1 MHEFFSE
8 MHLKFLLFAAAFL
21 CVSNGIEGS
30 KILGVFW
37 TPSKSHHILG
47 SALLQALAKKGH
59 NVTLLSPFI
68 DDVDIPTFKQIKL
81 EGIIGMLDGIA
92 SPNNSIVQQT
102 LSFLQ
107 FLRSNRENFWLAEPI
122 QHLIN
127 AKEDYD
133 VVIAIPLIYDG
144 QLALYHH
151 LGLPV
156 IYFFPGGSN
165 FIVNKYVANPNW
177 IHSVPMP
184 MLNAASGSFLSRLVT
199 TSFVLVMRAFEMYLV
214 DPVHQE
220 TMNKYIPGCPEL
232 SELQKNISLVFVNSH
247 LSIEPVRPYVP
258 NMVQIGGFYAQTAK
272 KLPDDLQKYLDSAK
286 EGAILFSFGTNM
298 KIKDMDED
306 KLKAILEGLRK
317 IAPMKVVFKSEIEL
331 KNAPKN
337 VLVSKWLPQ
346 NDILAHPNIKAF
358 ITHGGLGGNTESV
371 YHGVPMIGIP
381 LFADQKSNVENA
393 VQAGYAIKISYEDIT
408 QETVDKALEE
418 ILKNPSYSKMAKK
431 RSSLLKNQPINPLD
445 KAIWWVEH
453 IIEHKGGEHL
463 RNLGMDLE
471 WYQLYMVDIILFYLV
486 VIVIWSAS
494 SFLTLRWVI
503 RKLFFR
509 SSKKTKKD

>member
-81 EGIIGMLDGIA
+81 EGIIGTTAAGLQPNLTFSTAIRTVWSALGGLTRIFFENKPVKDLIVSKEQYDVILSVNFMNDGI
-92 SPNNSIVQQT
+92 
-102 LSFLQ
+102 
-107 FLRSNRENFWLAEPI
+107 
-122 QHLIN
+122 
-127 AKEDYD
+127 
-133 VVIAIPLIYDG
+133 
-144 QLALYHH
+144 LALNHH
-151 LGLPV
+151 LRAPTILIWTGASSFA
-156 IYFFPGGSN
+156 IN
-165 FIVNKYVANPNW
+165 RYVANPN
-177 IHSVPMP
+177 MP
-184 MLNAASGSFLSRLVT
+184 YSQNPIFVTGSHTSFIARLLT
-199 TSFVLVMRAFEMYLV
+199 TSANAIVTGVLNHIFGPIQESVARSYLP
-214 DPVHQE
+214 DCPPV
-220 TMNKYIPGCPEL
+220 
-232 SELQKNISLVFVNSH
+232 SELRNNISLVMVNSH
-247 LSIEPVRPYVP
+247 LSLESTRPYVP

>member
-81 EGIIGMLDGIA
+81 EGIIGSISGA
-92 SPNNSIVQQT
+92 AKPNFPILETIRRSIKSAGDLT
-102 LSFLQ
+102 DK
-107 FLRSNRENFWLAEPI
+107 FWKNKPI
-122 QHLIN
+122 IDLIEK
-127 AKEDYD
+127 KEEYD
-133 VVIAIPLIYDG
+133 VVISLNFFNDAI
-144 QLALYHH
+144 LALNHA
-151 LGLPV
+151 LGAPTILFSPAAAS
-156 IYFFPGGSN
+156 FST
-165 FIVNKYVANPNW
+165 NKFVANPN
-177 IHSVPMP
+177 MP
-184 MLNAASGSFLSRLVT
+184 YIGNVLVKTSEPASFIARLVT
-199 TSFVLVMRAFEMYLV
+199 TTLVCVLTILETYVKG
-214 DPVHQE
+214 PVQE
-220 TMNKYIPGCPEL
+220 TITRSYLPNSPPL
-232 SELQKNISLVFVNSH
+232 SELKKNISLVMVNTH
-247 LSIEPVRPYVP
+247 LSLEPARPYVP

>member
-81 EGIIGMLDGIA
+81 EGIIGMTSSITN
-92 SPNNSIVQQT
+92 PNSTFFQATEFLLSSIKPF
-102 LSFLQ
+102 S
-107 FLRSNRENFWLAEPI
+107 EMFWKNEAI
-122 QHLIN
+122 QKLLTS
-127 AKEDYD
+127 KEYYD
-133 VVIAIPLIYDG
+133 VIISIPVLNDS
-144 QLALYHH
+144 LFALFRY
-151 LGLPV
+151 LGAPV
-156 IYFFPGGSN
+156 IIFNASGGN
-165 FIVNKYVANPNW
+165 IMVNKYVANPTLSYCANL
-177 IHSVPMP
+177 HME
-184 MLNAASGSFLSRLVT
+184 SGSPRTFRGRLHGTTMVLYFGLMEKFLIT
-199 TSFVLVMRAFEMYLV
+199 PIQEEVMRQYLP
-214 DPVHQE
+214 DAPP
-220 TMNKYIPGCPEL
+220 I
-232 SELQKNISLVFVNSH
+232 SELVKNVSLVLVNSH
-247 LSIEPVRPYVP
+247 LSIEPPRPYVP